1 MKAQADALRTPRAS
15 LAEVGL
21 RWRLAGYV
29 AALTLICLG
38 IAFVA
43 VYQRTG
49 ADVRGEI
56 DSEISGEATEFNHT
70 LALSG
75 ARSNSQ
81 LAQAAARY
89 VRAQPFSESSTFL
102 FAVIPGEPTPTN
114 SPDLFRGSAP
124 DDGEDAG
131 EQARENRLSARLLTE
146 HDGYSTLPVP
156 DLGSLRV
163 YKRRVEI
170 GEGHRRRPVVIGVG
184 EPVAAV
190 VRAQ

>member
-49 ADVRGEI
+49 TDVRGEI
-56 DSEISGEATEFNHT
+56 DNEISGEATEFSHT

-75 ARSNSQ
+75 ARSDAQ

-102 FAVIPGEPTPTN
+102 FAVVPGGSTPTN
-114 SPDLFRGSAP
+114 SPDLFQGSTP
-124 DDGEDAG
+124 DHGEDLA
-131 EQARENRLSARLLTE
+131 EQARENRLSARLLSE
-146 HDGYSTLPVP
+146 PAGYSTLSVP

-163 YKRRVEI
+163 YKRR
-170 GEGHRRRPVVIGVG
+170 
-184 EPVAAV
+184 AL
-190 VRAQ
+190 